1 MSDEATVVGVF
12 GDDRAADVARRLDDD
27 RLDVHVDDATLGA
40 RSFDVLVAIEEG
52 GLVEAAT
59 ADVEAP
65 IVPVA
70 AGPGI
75 HSISIDA
82 MESLK
87 TTLASRDWTVER
99 HRPLDVTVN
108 GEHLAT
114 AAFDVTLVTAEA
126 ARISEYSIRAD
137 GDRVDTVRADG
148 VVIATPAGSHG
159 YARRVGAPVLT
170 SSTGVTVAW
179 IAPFRSDPN
188 QWVLQPSTLSVTVE
202 RDDAAV
208 DLLVDDRALRTVGTE
223 DSVVVER
230 GEPFPVAVVAASRQ
244 G

>member
-1 MSDEATVVGVF
+1 MSDEATVVGVV
-12 GDDRAADVARRLDDD
+12 GDDRAADAARRLDDD
-27 RLDVHVDDATLGA
+27 RLDVHVDDTTLEG

-52 GLVEAAT
+52 GLVEAAN

-75 HSISIDA
+75 HSIPIDA

-87 TTLASRDWTVER
+87 TTLASRDWTVEW

-114 AAFDVTLVTAEA
+114 AAFDVALVTAEA
-126 ARISEYSIRAD
+126 ARISEYSVRAD
-137 GDRVDTVRADG
+137 GDPVDAARADG

-159 YARRVGAPVLT
+159 YARRVGAPVLAPE
-170 SSTGVTVAW
+170 TGVAVAW
-179 IAPFRSDPN
+179 IAPFRSDPDR
-188 QWVLQPSTLSVTVE
+188 WILQPSTVSVAVE
-202 RDDAAV
+202 RDETAV
-208 DLLVDDRALRTVGTE
+208 DLLVDDRVVRTVGPD
-223 DSVVVER
+223 DSVTLDP
-230 GEPFPVAVVAASRQ
+230 GESFPVAVVPTGRRE
-244 G
+244 